1 MKIHEALDRD
11 PRTARLANGG
21 QARIADKADE
31 PAMRELRAEL
41 ETFVCDGQFG
51 DALQRILDRYLA
63 NLGTPKQ
70 ESAWVSGFFGSG
82 KSHLLKML
90 THLWV
95 DTGFPD
101 GATARGLVRGGLP
114 DEVRAQLRELDT
126 HARRAGR
133 SPVAAAGTLLGG
145 SVDHVR
151 HTVLSILLRACGWP
165 AQYPQARFCFW
176 LRGRG
181 LLDGVRAAVE
191 GEGRD
196 WLSELHNLYVSPV
209 IAKALIAAD
218 ASFAADVRS
227 ARQLLTQQ
235 FPPLRTDISTD
246 EFIEAARQALSAN
259 GRRPTAPEAQPAPPA
274 SAASA
279 HADAAPAGRRPT
291 AAPGAQPAPSA
302 PAPFRGADAGNGEL
316 PHTVLVLDEVQQYIN
331 EAQDRSAA
339 LTEVAEAVQTQFDSR
354 VMLVGAGQSALS
366 AGTPALLWL
375 RDRFRIA
382 VELTDADVEA
392 VTRKVL
398 LHKRPGAGPEIDRLF
413 DAHAGEVAR
422 QLQGTRVAPRPE
434 DAADRVADY
443 PLLCTRRRFWEA
455 CFQAVDAAGSHS
467 QLRSQLRILHD
478 SLAKVADRPL
488 GAAIPA
494 SDLFDALAPS
504 LVSTGVLLNELNT
517 RIQKLD
523 DGGDEG
529 RLRRGLCG
537 LVFLIGKLPRQEGMD
552 LGVRANADTLADL
565 LIDDITTDSGP
576 RRHAIAGTLEALA
589 RDGVL
594 MKVGDEYRLQ
604 TTEGAEWDRAFR
616 ERRQALTDVEIATR
630 REHLF
635 AQAVQDALG
644 GIRLLHGQARL
655 RRKLALHHGA
665 EPPAA
670 GGDVVN
676 VWLRD
681 GWSCGRREVDNEA
694 RRLGAGD
701 PTLHVHLP
709 QRSADLLR
717 GHVLDAEAARQVLD
731 HYGVPA
737 SPEGREARESMESRR
752 ARAAQERDAIVRE
765 LLRAAT
771 VLQGGGTEVFGD
783 SLTEKLK
790 TGAGASLARLF
801 PRFDDGDHRGWEGA
815 VTRARQGSD
824 QPLKVV
830 GWDGATDAHPVAKEV
845 LGALGA
851 GARGTALHKA
861 LKAAPY
867 GWPQDAVDAVLIALH
882 RAGHLRVTRNG
893 RPVAADALD
902 QAGVKAAEFR
912 PERVRLTTGQ
922 RIALRGLFGK
932 LGVNAKSGEEEGRA
946 PEFLGA
952 LEALA
957 GRAGGDAPL
966 RAAPDTVAIEE
977 LGRLAG
983 SEQLAA
989 IHARKDELARGIEEW
1004 TRLAERAE
1012 TRMPVWRLAVALR
1025 RHAEGLAVVAGAGS
1039 DIDAIAAQRS
1049 LLVEA
1054 DQVGPIVA
1062 ALAAGLREALADK
1075 HRELTGT
1082 VEAACGTLAGDA
1094 TWAKLDAAA
1103 QDGIRGS
1110 LGLDAPPSPAVA
1122 TDEDLLRALE
1132 ARSLAA
1138 WRSEIDAVDT
1148 RVGRALQEAAKLIDA
1163 DRPPGGG
1170 EAVDGTSPPTPPR
1183 TTTVDVRRGTL
1194 SDEAAVREWLREQ
1207 EGKLMEAVR
1216 TGPVI
1221 VR

>member
-21 QARIADKADE
+21 QARIADKTDE
-31 PAMRELRAEL
+31 AAMQELRAEL

-63 NLGTPKQ
+63 SLGTPKQ
-70 ESAWVSGFFGSG
+70 DSAWVSGFFGSG

-90 THLWV
+90 IHLWV
-95 DTGFPD
+95 NTGFPD
-101 GATARGLVRGGLP
+101 GSTARGLVRGGLP

-126 HARRAGR
+126 HAHRAGR
-133 SPVAAAGTLLGG
+133 SPVAAAGTMLGG

-151 HTVLSILLRACGWP
+151 HTVLSILLRARGWP

-176 LRGRG
+176 LRDRG
-181 LLDGVRAAVE
+181 LLDGIRAAVE
-191 GEGRD
+191 TAGKD

-235 FPPLRTDISTD
+235 FPPLRTDIST
-246 EFIEAARQALSAN
+246 EQFIEAARQVLSEN
-259 GRRPTAPEAQPAPPA
+259 
-274 SAASA
+274 S
-279 HADAAPAGRRPT
+279 
-291 AAPGAQPAPSA
+291 
-302 PAPFRGADAGNGEL
+302 EL

-339 LTEVAEAVQTQFDSR
+339 LTEVAEAVQTQLDSR

-398 LHKRPGAGPEIDRLF
+398 LHKRPGAGPEIDQMF

-422 QLQGTRVAPRPE
+422 HLQGTRVASRPE
-434 DAADRVADY
+434 DAGDRVADY

-478 SLAKVADRPL
+478 SLASVADRPL
-488 GAAIPA
+488 GATIPA

-504 LVSTGVLLNELNT
+504 LVSSGVLLNELNT

-523 DGGDEG
+523 DDSDQG
-529 RLRRGLCG
+529 RLRRDLCG
-537 LVFLIGKLPRQEGMD
+537 LVFLIGKLPRQEGAD
-552 LGVRANADTLADL
+552 LGVRANANTLADL
-565 LIDDITTDSGP
+565 LIDDIATDSGP

-589 RDGVL
+589 GDGVL

-630 REHLF
+630 EHLF
-635 AQAVQDALG
+635 AQAVQEVLG
-644 GIRLLHGQARL
+644 GIRLQHGQARL
-655 RRKLALHHGA
+655 RRKPALHNGI

-670 GGDVVN
+670 NGDVVS

-681 GWSCGRREVDNEA
+681 GWSCGRKEVYNEA
-694 RRLGAGD
+694 RRLGADD

-709 QRSADLLR
+709 QRSADALR

-731 HYGVPA
+731 HHGVPA
-737 SPEGREARESMESRR
+737 SPEGQEARESMESRR
-752 ARAAQERDAIVRE
+752 ARAAQERDAIVRDV
-765 LLRAAT
+765 LRAAT
-771 VLQGGGTEVFGD
+771 VLQGGGIEVFGD
-783 SLTEKLK
+783 NLTEKLK
-790 TGAGASLARLF
+790 TGAATSLARLF
-801 PRFDDGDHRGWEGA
+801 PRFHDGDHRGWEGA

-851 GARGTALHKA
+851 GARGTALHKV
-861 LKAAPY
+861 LKAPPF

-882 RAGHLRVTRNG
+882 RAGHLRATRNG
-893 RPVAADALD
+893 RPVTAGALD
-902 QAGVKAAEFR
+902 QAGVKTAEFR
-912 PERVRLTTGQ
+912 PEKVRLTTSQ

-932 LGVNAKSGEEEGRA
+932 LGIATKSGEEESRA

-952 LEALA
+952 LETLA
-957 GRAGGDAPL
+957 GRAGGPAPL
-966 RAAPDTVAIEE
+966 PPPPDTTTLDE
-977 LGRLAG
+977 LKHLAG
-983 SEQLAA
+983 SEQLAE
-989 IHARKDELARGIEEW
+989 IYARKDALERWIKEW
-1004 TRLAERAE
+1004 TALADLAEA
-1012 TRMPVWRLAVALR
+1012 RMLGWGLAVALR
-1025 RHAEGLAVVAGAGS
+1025 RHAEELAVVADAGA
-1039 DIDAIAAQRS
+1039 DMDAVGAQRS
-1049 LLVEA
+1049 LLAETE
-1054 DQVGPIVA
+1054 QVVRIVA
-1062 ALAAGLREALADK
+1062 TLAAALREALADK
-1075 HRELTGT
+1075 HRELTGAI
-1082 VEAACGTLAGDA
+1082 EAACATLAGDA
-1094 TWAKLDAAA
+1094 TWSRLDTPE
-1103 QDGIRGS
+1103 QDDIRRR
-1110 LGLDAPPSPAVA
+1110 LGLRVPQPLTVA
-1122 TDEDLLRALE
+1122 THDDLLRTLD

-1138 WRSEIDAVDT
+1138 WRSEIDAVDV
-1148 RVGRALQEAAKLIDA
+1148 RVGQALQEAAELIDA
-1163 DRPPGGG
+1163 NAPPAGGKR
-1170 EAVDGTSPPTPPR
+1170 ADGSSPPTPSR
-1183 TTTVDVRRGTL
+1183 TTTVHVRRGTL
-1194 SDEAAVREWLREQ
+1194 PDEPAVREWLREQ
-1207 EGKLMEAVR
+1207 ESKLMEAVR
-1216 TGPVI
+1216 AGPVI

>member
-21 QARIADKADE
+21 QARIADNADE
-31 PAMRELRAEL
+31 PAMKELRAEL

-95 DTGFPD
+95 NTEFPD

-126 HARRAGR
+126 HAHRAGR
-133 SPVAAAGTLLGG
+133 SPVAAAGTVLGG

-165 AQYPQARFCFW
+165 AQYPEARFCFW
-176 LRGRG
+176 LRERG
-181 LLDGVRAAVE
+181 LLDAVRAAVE
-191 GEGRD
+191 AAGKN

-209 IAKALIAAD
+209 VANALIDAD

-227 ARQLLTQQ
+227 ARQLLTRQ
-235 FPPLRTDISTD
+235 FPPLKTDIST
-246 EFIEAARQALSAN
+246 EQFIEAARHALS
-259 GRRPTAPEAQPAPPA
+259 P
-274 SAASA
+274 
-279 HADAAPAGRRPT
+279 
-291 AAPGAQPAPSA
+291 
-302 PAPFRGADAGNGEL
+302 NGEL

-398 LHKRPGAGPEIDRLF
+398 LHKRPSAGPEIDGMF

-422 QLQGTRVAPRPE
+422 HLQGTRVASRPE

-478 SLAKVADRPL
+478 SLASVADRPL
-488 GAAIPA
+488 GATVPA

-523 DGGDEG
+523 DDSEQG
-529 RLRRGLCG
+529 RLRRDLCG
-537 LVFLIGKLPRQEGMD
+537 LVFLIGKLPRQEGTD
-552 LGVRANADTLADL
+552 LGVRANANTLADL
-565 LIDDITTDSGP
+565 LIDDITADSGP

-589 RDGVL
+589 GDGVL

-630 REHLF
+630 RDHLF
-635 AQAVQDALG
+635 AQAVQEALG
-644 GIRLLHGQARL
+644 AIRLQHGQAKL
-655 RRKLALHHGA
+655 RRKLALHNGT

-670 GGDVVN
+670 NGDVVS

-681 GWSCGRREVDNEA
+681 GWSCGRKEVDNEA
-694 RRLGAGD
+694 RRLGADD

-709 QRSADLLR
+709 RRSADVLR

-731 HYGVPA
+731 HHGVPA
-737 SPEGREARESMESRR
+737 SPEGQEARESMESRR
-752 ARAAQERDAIVRE
+752 ARAAQERDAIVRDV
-765 LLRAAT
+765 LRAAT

-783 SLTEKLK
+783 SLGEKLK

-815 VTRARQGSD
+815 VNRARQGSD

-830 GWDGATDAHPVAKEV
+830 GWDGATDAHPVAKQV
-845 LGALGA
+845 LGAVGT

-861 LKAAPY
+861 LKTAPY

-882 RAGHLRVTRNG
+882 RAGHLRATRNG
-893 RPVAADALD
+893 RPVAAGELD
-902 QAGVKAAEFR
+902 QAGVKTAEFR
-912 PERVRLTTGQ
+912 PERVRLTTSQ

-932 LGVNAKSGEEEGRA
+932 LGIATKSGEEEARA

-957 GRAGGDAPL
+957 GRAGGAAPL
-966 RAAPDTVAIEE
+966 PPVPDTTA
-977 LGRLAG
+977 LDDMKRLAG
-983 SEQLAA
+983 AEQLAE
-989 IHARKDELARGIEEW
+989 IHARKDVLERWIEEW
-1004 TRLAERAE
+1004 TVLADRAKA
-1012 TRMPVWRLAVALR
+1012 RMPSWRLALALR
-1025 RHAEGLAVVAGAGS
+1025 RHADGLPAAAAIGA
-1039 DIDAIAAQRS
+1039 DIDAIVEQRS
-1049 LLVEA
+1049 LLAETDHVR
-1054 DQVGPIVA
+1054 PIVA
-1062 ALAAGLREALADK
+1062 ASAAALRAALVER
-1075 HRELTGT
+1075 HQGLTGMT
-1082 VEAACGTLAGDA
+1082 QAVRGTLAGDA

-1103 QDGIRGS
+1103 QDEIRS
-1110 LGLDAPPSPAVA
+1110 RLGLGAPPPLAVA
-1122 TDEDLLRALE
+1122 TDDDLLRALE

-1148 RVGRALQEAAKLIDA
+1148 RVGQALQEAAKRSDA

-1170 EAVDGTSPPTPPR
+1170 KAADGTSPPTPPR

-1194 SDEAAVREWLREQ
+1194 SDEPAVREWLREQ
-1207 EGKLMEAVR
+1207 ESKLMEAVR

>member
-21 QARIADKADE
+21 QARIADNADE
-31 PAMRELRAEL
+31 PAMMELRAEL

-63 NLGTPKQ
+63 SLGTPKQ

-95 DTGFPD
+95 NTGFPD

-114 DEVRAQLRELDT
+114 DEVQAQLRELDT
-126 HARRAGR
+126 HAHRAGR
-133 SPVAAAGTLLGG
+133 SPVAAAGTMLGG

-165 AQYPQARFCFW
+165 AQYPEARFCFW
-176 LRGRG
+176 LRERG

-191 GEGRD
+191 AAGKN

-209 IAKALIAAD
+209 IANALIAAD

-227 ARQLLTQQ
+227 ARQLLTRQ

-246 EFIEAARQALSAN
+246 EFIEAARQALSA
-259 GRRPTAPEAQPAPPA
+259 
-274 SAASA
+274 
-279 HADAAPAGRRPT
+279 
-291 AAPGAQPAPSA
+291 
-302 PAPFRGADAGNGEL
+302 NGEL

-339 LTEVAEAVQTQFDSR
+339 LTEVAEAVQTQLDSR

-398 LHKRPGAGPEIDRLF
+398 LHKRPSAGPGIDRMF
-413 DAHAGEVAR
+413 EAHAGEVAR
-422 QLQGTRVAPRPE
+422 HLQGTRVASRPE

-478 SLAKVADRPL
+478 SLANVADRPV
-488 GAAIPA
+488 GATIPA
-494 SDLFDALAPS
+494 SDLFGALAPS

-523 DGGDEG
+523 DDSHQG
-529 RLRRGLCG
+529 RLRRDLCG
-537 LVFLIGKLPRQEGMD
+537 LVFLIGKLPRQEGTD
-552 LGVRANADTLADL
+552 LGARANASTLADL

-576 RRHAIAGTLEALA
+576 RRHEFAGTLEALA
-589 RDGVL
+589 TDGVL
-594 MKVGDEYRLQ
+594 MEVGDEYRLQ
-604 TTEGAEWDRAFR
+604 TTEGAEWDRAFL

-635 AQAVQDALG
+635 AQAVQELLG
-644 GIRLLHGQARL
+644 EIRLLHGEARL
-655 RRKLALHHGA
+655 RRKLALHNGP

-670 GGDVVN
+670 NGDVVS

-681 GWSCGRREVDNEA
+681 GWSCGRRDVDNEA

-709 QRSADLLR
+709 RRSADVLR
-717 GHVLDAEAARQVLD
+717 DHVLDAEAARQVLD
-731 HYGVPA
+731 HHGVPA
-737 SPEGREARESMESRR
+737 SPEGQEARESMESRR
-752 ARAAQERDAIVRE
+752 ARAAQERDAIVRDV
-765 LLRAAT
+765 LRAAT

-845 LGALGA
+845 LGAMGA

-882 RAGHLRVTRNG
+882 RAGHLRATRNG
-893 RPVAADALD
+893 RPVAAGALD
-902 QAGVKAAEFR
+902 QAGVKTAEFR
-912 PERVRLTTGQ
+912 PEKVRLTTSQ

-932 LGVNAKSGEEEGRA
+932 QGIATKSGEEESRA
-946 PEFLGA
+946 AEFLAG

-957 GRAGGDAPL
+957 GRAGGPAPL
-966 RAAPDTVAIEE
+966 PSTPDTAA
-977 LGRLAG
+977 LDQLKRLAG
-983 SEQLAA
+983 PEQLAE
-989 IHARKDELARGIEEW
+989 IHARKDELERWIEDW
-1004 TRLAERAE
+1004 TCLAERAE
-1012 TRMPVWRLAVALR
+1012 TRMSVWSLALAFR
-1025 RHAEGLAVVAGAGS
+1025 RHADGLAVVAGAGA
-1039 DIDAIAAQRS
+1039 DIDAMGAQRS
-1049 LLVEA
+1049 LLAET

-1062 ALAAGLREALADK
+1062 TLAAALRAGLVQKHKDLA
-1075 HRELTGT
+1075 
-1082 VEAACGTLAGDA
+1082 AAIETACAALAGDA
-1094 TWAKLDAAA
+1094 TWSRLDAAD
-1103 QDGIRGS
+1103 QDEIRRR
-1110 LGLDAPPSPAVA
+1110 LGLDAPPPLTVA
-1122 TDEDLLRALE
+1122 TDDDLLRTLD

-1138 WRSEIDAVDT
+1138 WRSEVDAVET
-1148 RVGRALQEAAKLIDA
+1148 RVGRALQEAATLIDA
-1163 DRPPGGG
+1163 DGPPSGG
-1170 EAVDGTSPPTPPR
+1170 EPPDGPSPPTPLR
-1183 TTTVDVRRGTL
+1183 TTTIHVRRGTL

-1207 EGKLMEAVR
+1207 EERLRDAVR
-1216 TGPVI
+1216 HGPVI

>member
-31 PAMRELRAEL
+31 PAMEELRAEL

-95 DTGFPD
+95 NTGFPD

-114 DEVRAQLRELDT
+114 DEVQAQLRELDT
-126 HARRAGR
+126 HAHRAGR
-133 SPVAAAGTLLGG
+133 SPVSAAGTMLGG

-165 AQYPQARFCFW
+165 AQYPEARFCFW
-176 LRGRG
+176 LRERG

-191 GEGRD
+191 AEGKD

-235 FPPLRTDISTD
+235 FPPLRTDIST
-246 EFIEAARQALSAN
+246 EQFIEAARQALS
-259 GRRPTAPEAQPAPPA
+259 E
-274 SAASA
+274 
-279 HADAAPAGRRPT
+279 PAGRRLT
-291 AAPGAQPAPSA
+291 APPGAQPTLPESA
-302 PAPFRGADAGNGEL
+302 PFHGADSGNGEL

-339 LTEVAEAVQTQFDSR
+339 LTEVAEAVQTQLDSR

-375 RDRFRIA
+375 QDRFRIA

-398 LHKRPGAGPEIDRLF
+398 LHKRPSAGPEIDRMF
-413 DAHAGEVAR
+413 EAHAGEVAR
-422 QLQGTRVAPRPE
+422 HLPGTRVASRPE
-434 DAADRVADY
+434 DAGDRVADY
-443 PLLCTRRRFWEA
+443 PLLSTRRRFWEA

-478 SLAKVADRPL
+478 SLANVADRPL
-488 GAAIPA
+488 GATIPA

-523 DGGDEG
+523 DDSHQG
-529 RLRRGLCG
+529 RLRRDLCG
-537 LVFLIGKLPRQEGMD
+537 LVFLIGKLPRQEGTD
-552 LGVRANADTLADL
+552 LGVRANAGTLADL

-576 RRHAIAGTLEALA
+576 RRHEFAGTLEALA
-589 RDGVL
+589 TDGVL
-594 MKVGDEYRLQ
+594 MEVGDEYRLQ
-604 TTEGAEWDRAFR
+604 TTEGAEWDRAFL

-635 AQAVQDALG
+635 AQAVQELLG
-644 GIRLLHGQARL
+644 EIRLLHGEARL
-655 RRKLALHHGA
+655 RRKLALHNGP

-670 GGDVVN
+670 NGDVVS

-681 GWSCGRREVDNEA
+681 GWSCGRRDVDNEA

-709 QRSADLLR
+709 QRSADVLR
-717 GHVLDAEAARQVLD
+717 DHVLDAEAARQVLD
-731 HYGVPA
+731 HHGVPA
-737 SPEGREARESMESRR
+737 SPEGQEARESMESRR
-752 ARAAQERDAIVRE
+752 ARAAQERDAIVRDV
-765 LLRAAT
+765 LRAAT

-845 LGALGA
+845 LGAVGT

-882 RAGHLRVTRNG
+882 RAGHLRATRNG
-893 RPVAADALD
+893 RPVAAGALD
-902 QAGVKAAEFR
+902 QAGVKTAEFR
-912 PERVRLTTGQ
+912 PEKVRLTTSQ

-932 LGVNAKSGEEEGRA
+932 LGIATKSGEEESRA

-957 GRAGGDAPL
+957 GRAGGPAPL
-966 RAAPDTVAIEE
+966 PAPPDTTTLDDIK
-977 LGRLAG
+977 RLAG
-983 SEQLAA
+983 SEQLAE
-989 IHARKDELARGIEEW
+989 IHARKDALERWTEEW
-1004 TRLAERAE
+1004 TALADRAE
-1012 TRMPVWRLAVALR
+1012 ARMPGWRLAVALR
-1025 RHAEGLAVVAGAGS
+1025 RHAEGLAVAAAAGA
-1039 DIDAIAAQRS
+1039 DMDAVVAQRC
-1049 LLVEA
+1049 LAAETDHVR
-1054 DQVGPIVA
+1054 PIVA
-1062 ALAAGLREALADK
+1062 ALAAALRAVLAEK
-1075 HRELTGT
+1075 HQELTGAI
-1082 VEAACGTLAGDA
+1082 EAARGTLAGDA
-1094 TWAKLDAAA
+1094 TWAKLDVAA
-1103 QDGIRGS
+1103 QDEIRWR
-1110 LGLDAPPSPAVA
+1110 LGLDAPPPLAVA

-1148 RVGRALQEAAKLIDA
+1148 RVGQALQEAAKLIDA

-1170 EAVDGTSPPTPPR
+1170 EAADGSSPPTPPR
-1183 TTTVDVRRGTL
+1183 TTTVEVRRGTL

-1207 EGKLMEAVR
+1207 ESKLMEAVR

>member
-1 MKIHEALDRD
+1 MKIHEVLDRD
-11 PRTARLANGG
+11 PRTARLANNG
-21 QARIADKADE
+21 QARIADVDDG
-31 PAMRELRAEL
+31 PAREELRAEL

-70 ESAWVSGFFGSG
+70 DSAWVSGFFGSG

-90 THLWV
+90 THLW
-95 DTGFPD
+95 TNTEFPD

-114 DEVRAQLRELDT
+114 DEVQAQLRELDT
-126 HARRAGR
+126 HAHRAGR

-151 HTVLSILLRACGWP
+151 HTVLSILLRARGLP

-176 LRGRG
+176 LREQG
-181 LLDGVRAAVE
+181 LLAGVCAAVE
-191 GEGRD
+191 QAGKE
-196 WLSELHNLYVSPV
+196 WLRELNNLYVSPL
-209 IAKALIAAD
+209 IAGALITAD
-218 ASFAADVRS
+218 TSFAADVKA
-227 ARQLLTQQ
+227 ARQLLTRQ
-235 FPPLRTDISTD
+235 FPPLRTDLSTE
-246 EFIEAARQALSAN
+246 EFIEAARLALSA
-259 GRRPTAPEAQPAPPA
+259 
-274 SAASA
+274 
-279 HADAAPAGRRPT
+279 DAV
-291 AAPGAQPAPSA
+291 
-302 PAPFRGADAGNGEL
+302 NGEL
-316 PHTVLVLDEVQQYIN
+316 PHTILVLDEVQQYIN

-366 AGTPALLWL
+366 AGAPALMWL

-398 LHKRPGAGPEIDRLF
+398 LHKRPSAGPAIDQMF
-413 DAHAGEVAR
+413 ENHAGEVAR
-422 QLQGTRVAPRPE
+422 HLQGTRVASRPE
-434 DAADRVADY
+434 DAGDRVADY

-478 SLAKVADRPL
+478 SLASVADRPL
-488 GAAIPA
+488 GATIPA

-523 DGGDEG
+523 DDSDQG
-529 RLRRGLCG
+529 RLRRDLCG
-537 LVFLIGKLPRQEGMD
+537 LVFLIGKLPRQEGTD
-552 LGVRANADTLADL
+552 LGVRANAHTLADL
-565 LIDDITTDSGP
+565 LIDDIATDSGP
-576 RRHAIAGTLEALA
+576 RRHAIVGALEALA
-589 RDGVL
+589 GDGAL

-604 TTEGAEWDRAFR
+604 TAEGAEWDRAFR
-616 ERRQALTDVEIATR
+616 EHRQALTDVEIATR

-635 AQAVQDALG
+635 AQAVQEALG
-644 GIRLLHGQARL
+644 EIRLQHGQAKL
-655 RRKLALHHGA
+655 RRKLALHNA
-665 EPPAA
+665 TEPPAA
-670 GGDVVN
+670 NGDVVS

-681 GWSCGRREVDNEA
+681 GWSCGRKKVDNEA
-694 RRLGAGD
+694 RRLGADD

-709 QRSADLLR
+709 QRSADVLR
-717 GHVLDAEAARQVLD
+717 GHVLDAEGARQVLD
-731 HYGVPA
+731 QYGVPA
-737 SPEGREARESMESRR
+737 SPEGQEARESMESRR
-752 ARAAQERDAIVRE
+752 ARAAQERDGIVRDV
-765 LLRAAT
+765 LRAAT

-790 TGAGASLARLF
+790 TGAHASLARLF

-845 LGALGA
+845 LGAVGA

-882 RAGHLRVTRNG
+882 RAGHLRATRNG
-893 RPVAADALD
+893 RPVAVGALD

-912 PERVRLTTGQ
+912 PEKVRLTTSQ

-932 LGVNAKSGEEEGRA
+932 LGIATKSGEEEARA
-946 PEFLGA
+946 PEFLRA
-952 LEALA
+952 LEVLE
-957 GRAGGDAPL
+957 GRVGGPAPL
-966 RAAPDTVAIEE
+966 PPVPDAATIGE
-977 LGRLAG
+977 LKRLAG
-983 SEQLAA
+983 SEQLAE
-989 IHARKDELARGIEEW
+989 IHARKDELEACIDDW
-1004 TRLAERAE
+1004 TCLAGRAE
-1012 TRMPVWRLAVALR
+1012 ARMPGWKRAGAFR
-1025 RHAEGLAVVAGAGS
+1025 RHAEGLAVVAGAAT
-1039 DIDAIAAQRS
+1039 DMDAVVTQRS
-1049 LLVEA
+1049 LLTES

-1062 ALAAGLREALADK
+1062 ALAAALREAIVDK
-1075 HRELTGT
+1075 HRELTGAI
-1082 VEAACGTLAGDA
+1082 EAACATLAGDA
-1094 TWAKLDAAA
+1094 TWSRLAAVN
-1103 QDGIRGS
+1103 QDEIRRR
-1110 LGLDAPPSPAVA
+1110 LGLHAPPPLAVA
-1122 TDEDLLRALE
+1122 TDDDLRRTLD

-1148 RVGRALQEAAKLIDA
+1148 RVGRALQEAAKLVDA
-1163 DRPPGGG
+1163 NAPSAG
-1170 EAVDGTSPPTPPR
+1170 EVPADGPRPPTPSR
-1183 TTTVDVRRGTL
+1183 TTTICVRRGTL
-1194 SDEAAVREWLREQ
+1194 PDEAAVREWLREQ
-1207 EGKLMEAVR
+1207 EERLRDAVR
-1216 TGPVI
+1216 HGPVI

>member
-21 QARIADKADE
+21 QARIADNADE
-31 PAMRELRAEL
+31 PAMQELRAEL

-63 NLGTPKQ
+63 SLGTPKQ

-95 DTGFPD
+95 NTEFPD

-126 HARRAGR
+126 HAHRAGR
-133 SPVAAAGTLLGG
+133 SPVAAAGTMLGG

-151 HTVLSILLRACGWP
+151 HTVLSILLRARGWP

-176 LRGRG
+176 LRERG

-191 GEGRD
+191 AEGKD

-227 ARQLLTQQ
+227 ARQLLTRQ
-235 FPPLRTDISTD
+235 FPPLSTDISTGQ
-246 EFIEAARQALSAN
+246 FIEAARQALS
-259 GRRPTAPEAQPAPPA
+259 E
-274 SAASA
+274 
-279 HADAAPAGRRPT
+279 PAGRRLT
-291 AAPGAQPAPSA
+291 APPGAQPTLPESA
-302 PAPFRGADAGNGEL
+302 PLHGAGSGPGEL

-398 LHKRPGAGPEIDRLF
+398 LHKRPSAGPEIDRMF
-413 DAHAGEVAR
+413 EAHAGEVAR
-422 QLQGTRVAPRPE
+422 HLQGTRVASRPE
-434 DAADRVADY
+434 DAGDRVADY

-467 QLRSQLRILHD
+467 QLRSQLCILHD
-478 SLAKVADRPL
+478 SLANVADRPL
-488 GAAIPA
+488 GATIPA

-523 DGGDEG
+523 DDSDQG
-529 RLRRGLCG
+529 RLRRDLCG
-537 LVFLIGKLPRQEGMD
+537 LVFLIGKLPRQEGTD
-552 LGVRANADTLADL
+552 LGVRANANALADL
-565 LIDDITTDSGP
+565 LIDDITSDSGP
-576 RRHAIAGTLEALA
+576 RRHELAGTLEALA

-635 AQAVQDALG
+635 AQAVQEVLG
-644 GIRLLHGQARL
+644 DIRLQHGEARL
-655 RRKLALHHGA
+655 RRKLALHNGA

-670 GGDVVN
+670 NGDVVN

-681 GWSCGRREVDNEA
+681 GWSCGRKEVDNEA

-709 QRSADLLR
+709 QRSADVLR

-731 HYGVPA
+731 HHGVPA
-737 SPEGREARESMESRR
+737 SPEGQEARESMESRR
-752 ARAAQERDAIVRE
+752 ARAAQERDAIVRDV
-765 LLRAAT
+765 LRAAT

-783 SLTEKLK
+783 SLTGKLR
-790 TGAGASLARLF
+790 TGAEASLARLF
-801 PRFDDGDHRGWEGA
+801 PRFDDGDHRGWDTA

-845 LGALGA
+845 LGAVGA

-882 RAGHLRVTRNG
+882 RAGHLRATRNG
-893 RPVAADALD
+893 RPVTAGALD
-902 QAGVKAAEFR
+902 QAGVKTAEFR
-912 PERVRLTTGQ
+912 PEKVRLTTSQ

-932 LGVNAKSGEEEGRA
+932 LGIAAKSGEEESRA
-946 PEFLGA
+946 PEFLAA

-957 GRAGGDAPL
+957 GRAGGPAPL
-966 RAAPDTVAIEE
+966 PPAPATAPLAELNRRGGSAQRAQ
-977 LGRLAG
+977 R
-983 SEQLAA
+983 
-989 IHARKDELARGIEEW
+989 HARQDELERWIEDG
-1004 TRLAERAE
+1004 TVRAKRAE
-1012 TRMPVWRLAVALR
+1012 ARMPAWELALALR
-1025 RHAEGLAVVAGAGS
+1025 RHADGLPAAAGAGA
-1039 DIDAIAAQRS
+1039 DVDAVAGQRS
-1049 LLVEA
+1049 LLAET
-1054 DQVGPIVA
+1054 DQVRPIVA
-1062 ALAAGLREALADK
+1062 ALAAALREALVEK
-1075 HRELTGT
+1075 HKELTAVIET
-1082 VEAACGTLAGDA
+1082 ARATLAGDA
-1094 TWAKLDAAA
+1094 TWSRLDAAA
-1103 QDGIRGS
+1103 QDAIRRR
-1110 LGLDAPPSPAVA
+1110 LGLDVPPPLAVA
-1122 TDEDLLRALE
+1122 TDGELLQTLE

-1138 WRSEIDAVDT
+1138 WRSEIDAVET
-1148 RVGRALQEAAKLIDA
+1148 RIGQALQEAAKLIDA
-1163 DRPPGGG
+1163 DTVSGGVG
-1170 EAVDGTSPPTPPR
+1170 VTVGASPPALPRR
-1183 TTTVDVRRGTL
+1183 TTVEVRRGTL
-1194 SDEAAVREWLREQ
+1194 VDEAAVREWLDEQ
-1207 EGKLMEAVR
+1207 RAKLFEAVR
-1216 TGPVI
+1216 KGPVI